1 MKYSL
6 DTVAHIINDNI
17 PSYKKAAIRRV
28 YRDFGAGIMWDTIVV
43 ENIETG
49 DSYQA
54 LYPKLHD
61 DIVNGK
67 DISIEQ
73 IEGLLITAN
82 KLLDRKEFVE

>member
-6 DTVAHIINDNI
+6 DTVARIICDNS
-17 PSYKKAAIRRV
+17 PTY
-28 YRDFGAGIMWDTIVV
+28 IMASVKNIYQDYGTGTMWNTIVV
-43 ENIETG
+43 ENFETG

-73 IEGLLITAN
+73 IEELIFSAN
-82 KLLDRKEFVE
+82 KLLD